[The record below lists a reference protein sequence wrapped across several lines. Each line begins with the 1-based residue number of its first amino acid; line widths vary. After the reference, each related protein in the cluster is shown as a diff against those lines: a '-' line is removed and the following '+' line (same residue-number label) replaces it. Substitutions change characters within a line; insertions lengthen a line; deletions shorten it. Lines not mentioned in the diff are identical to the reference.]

1 MRHNFAVGAL
11 MASRIT
17 VEIAGRIGEA
27 QIGEMI
33 RTVTLA
39 YATQVQARL
48 SENKPPPPARGSM
61 KFVSV
66 KQRRFVMAAIS
77 RGEITVPYVRGR
89 GSPSLSEASN
99 RAYTITLIGDEAI
112 LTSGASYA
120 PYVVGDQQ
128 AQIHKGRWN
137 TAANAAEQVS
147 ASGDLN
153 FIVQKAM
160 EAL

>member
-1 MRHNFAVGAL
+1 

-48 SENKPPPPARGSM
+48 NEDKPPPPARGAM

-77 RGEITVPYVRGR
+77 RGEITVPYKRGTGSGLR
-89 GSPSLSEASN
+89 GSETLN
-99 RAYTITLIGDEAI
+99 RSYSITLSGDEAL
-112 LTSGASYA
+112 LTSAASYA

-128 AQIHKGRWN
+128 APIHQGRWN

-147 ASGDLN
+147 ASGDLE

>member
-1 MRHNFAVGAL
+1 
-11 MASRIT
+11 MASQIT

-27 QIGEMI
+27 QIGELI

-48 SENKPPPPARGSM
+48 SENKPPPPARGAM

-89 GSPSLSEASN
+89 GSPSLSETSN
-99 RAYTITLIGDEAI
+99 RAYTITLNGDEAV
-112 LTSGASYA
+112 LSSGASYA

-128 AQIHKGRWN
+128 ANIHKGRWN
-137 TAANAAEQVS
+137 TAVNAAEQVS